1 MGDEQGLRL
10 ALQASRAGSVT
21 PVLHHS
27 GQSRARCTAPPV
39 KRRIGRFDSCD
50 RSQSTRRSSMGRT
63 LGLSRL
69 GPEFES
75 PSPHHHPS
83 IAQWTRAPGC
93 GPGGRRFESCWMVHF
108 QGVAQPGSA
117 PGLEPRGRRFESYRP
132 DHFVPAQTNRRRPCD
147 AMTSINCRP
156 FETSRKRRRGICL
169 GNAGAARR
177 PRRAR
182 RQGANRETRA
192 QRPVPVRLRAAVS
205 RNAACASAAST
216 AASGTI
222 ISERSSCNGAYCAPL
237 LIGEWR
243 NWRRGGF

>member
-1 MGDEQGLRL
+1 MDGGSTSLIRSNQSRSSSAVERRFEEPRAGGSTPSFGTMGDEQGLRL

-50 RSQSTRRSSMGRT
+50 RSQSTRRSSMGRA

-117 PGLEPRGRRFESYRP
+117 PGLEPGGRRFESYRP
-132 DHFVPAQTNRRRPCD
+132 DQFAQPE
-147 AMTSINCRP
+147 P
-156 FETSRKRRRGICL
+156 
-169 GNAGAARR
+169 
-177 PRRAR
+177 
-182 RQGANRETRA
+182 
-192 QRPVPVRLRAAVS
+192 
-205 RNAACASAAST
+205 
-216 AASGTI
+216 
-222 ISERSSCNGAYCAPL
+222 
-237 LIGEWR
+237 
-243 NWRRGGF
+243 